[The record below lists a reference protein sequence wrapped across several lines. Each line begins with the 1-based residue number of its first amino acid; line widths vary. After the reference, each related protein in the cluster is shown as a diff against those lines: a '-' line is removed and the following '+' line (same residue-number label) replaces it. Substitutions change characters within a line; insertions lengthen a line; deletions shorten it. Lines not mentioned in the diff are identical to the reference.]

1 MLLAA
6 IVWLAALAIAP
17 DAFAG
22 MQPMP
27 RASVSTQIGHPPAA
41 GRCHSPSA
49 MAADDTTPSSCAP
62 HAGGGTHACCP
73 QAVPMAGGMAVSL
86 PFTPQRRTAPTPLLC
101 SRALPPPDEPP
112 RA

>member
-6 IVWLAALAIAP
+6 IVWLAALVIAP

-22 MQPMP
+22 TRPMP
-27 RASVSTQIGHPPAA
+27 GASASTQIGHHPAT
-41 GRCHSPSA
+41 GRCHSPAA
-49 MAADDTTPSSCAP
+49 MAADDTAPSSCAP
-62 HAGGGTHACCP
+62 HAGGSLHACCTL
-73 QAVPMAGGMAVSL
+73 AVMADGSMAVSL
-86 PFTPQRRTAPTPLLC
+86 PFSPQQRTTPTPPLR

>member
-6 IVWLAALAIAP
+6 IVWLAALVIAP

-22 MQPMP
+22 TRPMP
-27 RASVSTQIGHPPAA
+27 VASASTQIGHHPAT

-62 HAGGGTHACCP
+62 HAAGGTHACCSL
-73 QAVPMAGGMAVSL
+73 AVPMAGGMAVSL
-86 PFTPQRRTAPTPLLC
+86 PFTPQQRTAPTPPLR
-101 SRALPPPDEPP
+101 SRTLPPPDEPP